1 MLCEFGGPRNWPN
14 NKEFDRKIRIS
25 RLQSPKH
32 RSVTSSNR
40 DRSTS
45 EDTMQFYRVVAFD
58 AGCYDVLIERTSEE
72 KSLDESRTA
81 NGESS
86 HE

>member
-1 MLCEFGGPRNWPN
+1 M
-14 NKEFDRKIRIS
+14 
-25 RLQSPKH
+25 RL
-32 RSVTSSNR
+32 
-40 DRSTS
+40 
-45 EDTMQFYRVVAFD
+45 YRVVAFD

-81 NGESS
+81 TGDAS